1 MTTLDSKQYKEAE
14 RQSWNSVA
22 AGWQKWWKPIEM
34 GAEKVSRRL
43 TERAE
48 IKSGST
54 VLDIATG
61 IGELAVTAAKQVG
74 SSGHVLGNIT
84 TPTVKA
90 RFQRLVNIGF
100 INSVSPIFDF
110 GVVEEAVLDNG
121 DQNKNT
127 EHNNPKYLQQLGDV
141 RSKIKKGIK
150 IKLDCGFCQGPIVGH
165 PLVFKFAN
173 YERFFCCA
181 VCMSSYKQK
190 YAGRI
195 ESIIRKFEGKDE
207 Y

>member
-1 MTTLDSKQYKEAE
+1 MPFQLDDYD
-14 RQSWNSVA
+14 
-22 AGWQKWWKPIEM
+22 
-34 GAEKVSRRL
+34 VSI
-43 TERAE
+43 
-48 IKSGST
+48 IKSLMKDGRKSFRE
-54 VLDIATG
+54 ISRETG
-61 IGELAVTAAKQVG
+61 
-74 SSGHVLGNIT
+74 IT

-100 INSVSPIFDF
+100 IKSVSPIFDF

-121 DQNKNT
+121 HQNN
-127 EHNNPKYLQQLGDV
+127 LQQQLGDV
-141 RSKIKKGIK
+141 KSKIKKGIK
-150 IKLDCGFCQGPIVGH
+150 IKLDCEFCKGPILGH
-165 PLVFKFAN
+165 PHIFKFAN

-195 ESIIRKFEGKDE
+195 ESIIRKFERKDE